1 MEEEQENTEPNNAN
15 EQNANE
21 STQNKK
27 KKTRKYDQ
35 PWYRT
40 TTWCYTWQLT
50 QDESQPWDHEE
61 IKNIES
67 ILQKV
72 PCKYHVYGREVAP
85 TTGKK
90 HLQGLIIFPERMY
103 FGLAKKQLT
112 INDKKP
118 HLCAQGFSEEHK
130 RIPSTVQ
137 DAIKY
142 CKKEGNFW
150 EFGIPPNPWLASGD
164 QKFDEA
170 LSLAEEGKIKEI
182 RYKYPR
188 LYTTYKS
195 FYITEANKNAKFTS
209 LTGNIK
215 EHFLWLYGP
224 SGVGKSYLA
233 RKLADDANRPY
244 YVKALNKWWDNYENE
259 DIVIIE
265 EMNPDY
271 CNKNASEIKTW
282 FDVYP
287 FPCEFKGGS
296 FKQIRPQYMIVTSN
310 YAMEECFPYTDLEPI
325 KRRFTAINYLI
336 RASPDQPFPW
346 SIPIN

>member
-1 MEEEQENTEPNNAN
+1 MDVEAEEINLENQENSNSNA
-15 EQNANE
+15 
-21 STQNKK
+21 SKK

-40 TTWCYTWQLT
+40 TTWCYTFQLD
-50 QDESQPWDHEE
+50 DEEQGWDSQN
-61 IKNIES
+61 IQNIEAV
-67 ILQKV
+67 LKTV
-72 PCKYHVYGREVAP
+72 PSKYHVFGRETAP

-90 HLQGLIIFPERMY
+90 HLQGLIIFPERTY
-103 FGLAKKQLT
+103 FKLAVKKLT
-112 INDKKP
+112 VNEKKP
-118 HLCAQGFSEEHK
+118 HICAQGFSETHK

-137 DAIKY
+137 DAIQY

-150 EFGIPPNPWLASGD
+150 ENGIPPNAWLSSGD

-170 LSLAEEGKIKEI
+170 LTLAETGNLKEI
-182 RYKYPR
+182 RSKYPR
-188 LYTTYKS
+188 LYTTYKN
-195 FYITEANKNAKFTS
+195 FYIAEANKNAKYEM

-233 RKLADDANRPY
+233 RKLAADSGRPY

-265 EMNPDY
+265 EINPDY
-271 CNKNASEIKTW
+271 CSKNAAEIKTW
-282 FDVYP
+282 FDIYP

-296 FKQIRPQYMIVTSN
+296 FKQIRPQYMIITSN
-310 YAMEECFPYTDLEPI
+310 YSVEECFSFTDIDPI
-325 KRRFTAINYLI
+325 KRRFTAINYLV
-336 RASPDQPFPW
+336 RASVDQPFPW